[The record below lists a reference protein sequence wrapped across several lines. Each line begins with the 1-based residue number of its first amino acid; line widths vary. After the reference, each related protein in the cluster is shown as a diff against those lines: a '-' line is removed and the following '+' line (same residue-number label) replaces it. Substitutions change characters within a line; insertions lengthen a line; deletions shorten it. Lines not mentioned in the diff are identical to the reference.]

1 MIYHIIQ
8 EGPGTGM
15 VAACTS
21 YPNGE
26 RNREPEERCNI
37 PHAPHFTTL
46 RKAHKYL
53 RDTVGRDPSPME
65 LEGSILVDEDERSR
79 NNSARR
85 ATNPTYFGQNGNTL
99 HTIAHSTRAD
109 TRMFVAMSHKTMA
122 HTIHR
127 LTRDPDPLVRAY
139 AIAHPNVPLED
150 TETAINDT
158 DYRVVVAVA
167 RVTANRVNL
176 AKAATHERW
185 EVRQVAAEN
194 ERTPRGSLH
203 ALARD
208 PQVGVRASV
217 ARNKALTEDVRMI
230 LARDPDPRVR
240 VINAENA
247 TQPRVLAIAARDTEP
262 DVAVA
267 AAINESTAGSD
278 LARLATHVDERVRR
292 MVALNKSTPEET
304 ALALTYD
311 EDNMARSGAGAHQNT
326 PVWRKKELAQSDAEP
341 IVLNFLINS
350 TDTPICVTRIMAER
364 GNQRACNYLAPG
376 GELDARR
383 QRASLARFKRTTT
396 RPWFTMTEWGYL

>member
-15 VAACTS
+15 VVACTS
-21 YPNGE
+21 DPNGE

-37 PHAPHFTTL
+37 PDAPHFTTL
-46 RKAHKYL
+46 RKAYKYL
-53 RDTVGRDPSPME
+53 RDTVGREPSPME
-65 LEGSILVDEDERSR
+65 IEGSILVDEDERSR

-99 HTIAHSTRAD
+99 HTIAHSARAD
-109 TRMFVAMSHKTMA
+109 TRMHVAMCHKTMA
-122 HTIHR
+122 HTIHA
-127 LTRDPDPLVRAY
+127 LASDPDPLVRAY
-139 AIAHPNVPLED
+139 AIAHPNASLED
-150 TETAINDT
+150 TETAINDP
-158 DYRVVVAVA
+158 DYRVVAAAA

-194 ERTPRGSLH
+194 ERTPSGALH

-208 PQVGVRASV
+208 PHVGVRAS
-217 ARNKALTEDVRMI
+217 AACNKMATEDVRMI
-230 LARDPDPRVR
+230 LTHDPDPRVR
-240 VINAENA
+240 AINAENA
-247 TQPRVLAIAARDTEP
+247 TQPRALAIDARDTEP

-267 AAINESTAGSD
+267 AATNTHTAGSD
-278 LARLATHVDERVRR
+278 LAYLAAHGDERVRR

-311 EDNMARSGAGAHQNT
+311 EDNMARAGAGAHKNT
-326 PVWRKKELAQSDAEP
+326 PVWRKKELAQSDTEP

-350 TDTPICVTRIMAER
+350 TDTPLCVIRIMAER
-364 GNQRACNYLAPG
+364 GNQRAHNYLAPD
-376 GELDARR
+376 GELNTR
-383 QRASLARFKRTTT
+383 QHRAALARFKRTT
-396 RPWFTMTEWGYL
+396 RPWFTMTEWGNL

>member
-21 YPNGE
+21 DPNSE

-37 PHAPHFTTL
+37 PHAPHLTTL

-53 RDTVGRDPSPME
+53 RDTVGREPSPME
-65 LEGSILVDEDERSR
+65 TEGSALVDEDERSR

-85 ATNPTYFGQNGNTL
+85 ATNPTYFGQNGNSL
-99 HTIAHSTRAD
+99 HVLAHSARAD
-109 TRMFVAMSHKTMA
+109 TRMFVAMCHKTMT
-122 HTIHR
+122 HTLHA
-127 LTRDPDPLVRAY
+127 LASDPDPLVRAY

-150 TETAINDT
+150 AEAAINDA
-158 DYRVVVAVA
+158 DYRVVVAAA

-194 ERTPRGSLH
+194 EYTPSGALH

-217 ARNKALTEDVRMI
+217 ARNKAVTEDVRMI

-240 VINAENA
+240 TINAENA

-267 AAINESTAGSD
+267 SAINEHTTGSD
-278 LARLATHVDERVRR
+278 LAYLATHVDERVRR

-311 EDNMARSGAGAHQNT
+311 EDNMARAGAGAHKNT

-350 TDTPICVTRIMAER
+350 TDTPLCVIRVMAER

-383 QRASLARFKRTTT
+383 QRASLARIKRTI